1 MSPVSAAVAVD
12 GTMRRGSSWFRGY
25 RAKTRWDLAGIRLE
39 LPLIVVV
46 QILSGVGFVLGLALF
61 FDHMPDAVA
70 LYVST
75 GVVVLNLTLV
85 GLIVGPQ
92 FTADQKL
99 AGTYDYLRALP
110 VPATAAAVSW
120 FTVTLV
126 AGIPAAIVSLV
137 IAELRYGISFTV
149 TPSIVP
155 AVLLTTFTGTML
167 GYALSHAVANP
178 MSVRLI
184 AQMLVFFVFGFSP
197 ILYPSTQQPDWLA
210 AINAWLPFE
219 HMATIVRAG
228 LTTGIVDGVGRS
240 YLIVAVWGSIGT
252 ALAARALTRRG

>member
-1 MSPVSAAVAVD
+1 MATAVHA
-12 GTMRRGSSWFRGY
+12 GTERTKPPRPSWIHGY
-25 RAKTRWDLAGIRLE
+25 SWMTRWDLAGLRLE
-39 LPLIVVV
+39 LPLIAGV

-61 FDHMPDAVA
+61 FDHIPAPVA

-92 FTADQKL
+92 FVADQKL

-110 VPATAAAVSW
+110 VPATSAAAAW
-120 FTVTLV
+120 YTVTLI
-126 AGIPAAIVSLV
+126 AGLPAAVVSLV
-137 IAELRYGISFTV
+137 VAELRYGIAFTV

-155 AVLLTTFTGTML
+155 AVLLTVFTGTML

-178 MSVRLI
+178 MTTRLV
-184 AQMLVFFVFGFSP
+184 AQLLVFFVMGFSP
-197 ILYPSTQQPDWLA
+197 ILYPASQQPHWMA
-210 AINAWLPFE
+210 TMNGWLPFE

-228 LTTGIVDGVGRS
+228 LTTGMVTGIGRS
-240 YLIVAVWGSIGT
+240 YAIVTVWGVLGMVLS
-252 ALAARALTRRG
+252 ARALVRRA